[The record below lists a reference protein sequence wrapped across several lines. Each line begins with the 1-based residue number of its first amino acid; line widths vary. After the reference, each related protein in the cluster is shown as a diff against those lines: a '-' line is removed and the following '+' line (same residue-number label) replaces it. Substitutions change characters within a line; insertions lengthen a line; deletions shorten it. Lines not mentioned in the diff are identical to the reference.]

1 MYHSCTC
8 MCGNISCHGCV
19 LRGLELSQLV
29 DDSEPVRGSRACNFL
44 KIHDASIKIKN
55 ELSIEITKLKSD
67 ILELKCRDCKEC
79 MSVKCLHNSFYAF
92 MNIQGSNHIRRTS
105 SPNNGSPMLVIEK
118 TKFKNCFYVPSFEE
132 DNVYEADESADEVEN
147 EQEIDQFEDGDF
159 ELMFSAE
166 TTPFVGSFTENFFIN
181 GSNPLLV

>member
-1 MYHSCTC
+1 
-8 MCGNISCHGCV
+8 
-19 LRGLELSQLV
+19 
-29 DDSEPVRGSRACNFL
+29 
-44 KIHDASIKIKN
+44 
-55 ELSIEITKLKSD
+55 
-67 ILELKCRDCKEC
+67 
-79 MSVKCLHNSFYAF
+79 
-92 MNIQGSNHIRRTS
+92 
-105 SPNNGSPMLVIEK
+105 MLVIEK